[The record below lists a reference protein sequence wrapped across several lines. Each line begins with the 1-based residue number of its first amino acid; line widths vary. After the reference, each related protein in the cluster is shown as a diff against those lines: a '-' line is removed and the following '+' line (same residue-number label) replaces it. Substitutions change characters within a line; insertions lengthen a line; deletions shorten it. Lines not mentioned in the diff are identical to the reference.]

1 MKPSIRTAV
10 PESRLI
16 IKRSVK
22 VLKDE
27 LWNFIK
33 ENGSDIDQDTIF

>member
-10 PESRLI
+10 PENKVY
-16 IKRSVK
+16 IKKSVNL
-22 VLKDE
+22 LKDE

-33 ENGSDIDQDTIF
+33 ENGQDID